1 MFSGLLFR
9 KWIFYNFIF
18 VHVLSYKSSIYQAMH
33 GAPMYIAET
42 APSKI
47 RGRLISM
54 KELFIVVGMLVSVE
68 ADISTS

>member
-1 MFSGLLFR
+1 
-9 KWIFYNFIF
+9 
-18 VHVLSYKSSIYQAMH
+18 MH